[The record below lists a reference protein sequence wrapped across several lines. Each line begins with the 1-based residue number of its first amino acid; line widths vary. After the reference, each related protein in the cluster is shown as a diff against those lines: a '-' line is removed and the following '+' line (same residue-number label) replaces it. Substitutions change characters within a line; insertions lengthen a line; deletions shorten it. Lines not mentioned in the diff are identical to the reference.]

1 MRLDHLNKEDREAIE
16 KQYIFYLP
24 GDKLSC
30 TQTKDHSIPTPTTDK
45 TRGIN
50 VRQYSVMNG

>member
-1 MRLDHLNKEDREAIE
+1 MTETGSHND
-16 KQYIFYLP
+16 IFYLP

-30 TQTKDHSIPTPTTDK
+30 TQTTEHAIQTPIVDK

-50 VRQYSVMNG
+50 VRQYRIVKF